1 MTDHVAIVAPDEEF
15 WEGMAPLFAAAALEL
30 TLIRKL
36 DLFVEHHLDPANT
49 VVLVDADQ
57 NVDRRANFLSGLVRN
72 RFVGVVT
79 VSGELSQS
87 ERLALLYMGADHCLV
102 RPVDGEEVA
111 AIISNMF
118 RHSRLAAAA
127 APREEL
133 ALPWKLD
140 LRQWRLTTPG
150 GHDVGLSAGEM
161 SLLATLFREPGKT
174 HQRNDLRS
182 QSATAVDAGAG
193 RSLDVQ
199 ISRLRRKVEDAS
211 SMTLPLRSS
220 RGAGYVFASPATIIP
235 ADAVTN

>member
-1 MTDHVAIVAPDEEF
+1 VTDHLAIVAPAEEL
-15 WEGMAPLFAAAALEL
+15 WEGMEPLFAAAAIEL

-36 DLFVEHHLDPANT
+36 DLFPDHHLDPANT
-49 VVLVDADQ
+49 VVLIDADQ

-72 RFVGVVT
+72 RFAGVVT
-79 VSGELSQS
+79 VSRDLSQS
-87 ERLALLYMGADHCLV
+87 ERMTLLYMGVDHCLL
-102 RPVDGEEVA
+102 RPIDGDELA

-118 RHSRLAAAA
+118 RHSRQAA
-127 APREEL
+127 APLQRDESV
-133 ALPWKLD
+133 LPWKLD

-174 HQRNDLRS
+174 HQRNDLRAH
-182 QSATAVDAGAG
+182 SATVDAGAG

-235 ADAVTN
+235 ADAVPN

>member
-1 MTDHVAIVAPDEEF
+1 MADHLAIVAPDEEL
-15 WEGMAPLFAAAALEL
+15 WEGMEPLFAAAAIEL
-30 TLIRKL
+30 TLIRRL
-36 DLFVEHHLDPANT
+36 DLFADHHLDPANT

-57 NVDRRANFLSGLVRN
+57 NIDRRANFLSGLVRN
-72 RFVGVVT
+72 RFAGVVT
-79 VSGELSQS
+79 VSRDLSQS
-87 ERLALLYMGADHCLV
+87 ERLTLLYMGADHCLL
-102 RPVDGEEVA
+102 RPVDGDELA

-118 RHSRLAAAA
+118 RHCRQAA
-127 APREEL
+127 APPPREEP
-133 ALPWKLD
+133 ALPWQLD
-140 LRQWRLTTPG
+140 LRQWRLTTPK

-174 HQRNDLRS
+174 HQRDDLRAG
-182 QSATAVDAGAG
+182 SAVPMESGAG

-220 RGAGYVFASPATIIP
+220 RGAGYVFASSATIIP